1 MDTIAGLV
9 VGVLLG
15 EFLYGVG
22 EMRKAL
28 IRKADGFVENVIETE
43 EGANWKAPD
52 GCILIDAF
60 DASSGDTWDGTKF
73 LKPEPEPTKLPR
85 DLEAEITKL
94 EARISA
100 LEVKIK

>member
-1 MDTIAGLV
+1 M
-9 VGVLLG
+9 LLE

-22 EMRKAL
+22 KMRKAL
-28 IRKADGFVENVIETE
+28 IRKADGFAENVIEIE

-73 LKPEPEPTKLPR
+73 IKPEPEPIELSR
-85 DLEAEITKL
+85 DLKVEIDKL
-94 EARISA
+94 NARVGM
-100 LEVKIK
+100 LEKK